1 MWTDRQRVRALVFV
15 LAASWSPLGWSAGDG
30 CSSAAYQA
38 LRPPAYPKDAIEA
51 RATGKAVVRVRVNA
65 DDSATDIVLES
76 SAGLPSLDAA
86 AVAAVAQWRFKAA
99 SCQGQAVPSEVLVP
113 VDFQLSDETTAS
125 GWAVVPDAEPMEFDS
140 VTEEL
145 AFLDG
150 KTKDIQKEF
159 LKAGYTIRETNGPKI
174 WWVFD
179 DPTATWSM
187 VARNGRAVLRVR
199 QVETAEGR
207 EARYAYLCGGTP
219 TWCKAKLD
227 DYVSYI
233 QANPLPPPPK

>member
-1 MWTDRQRVRALVFV
+1 MTPRRTSFLRPAPGFPVWTQRRLLPLPSGASKRPFVRAKR
-15 LAASWSPLGWSAGDG
+15 
-30 CSSAAYQA
+30 
-38 LRPPAYPKDAIEA
+38 LRP
-51 RATGKAVVRVRVNA
+51 
-65 DDSATDIVLES
+65 
-76 SAGLPSLDAA
+76 
-86 AVAAVAQWRFKAA
+86 
-99 SCQGQAVPSEVLVP
+99 EVLVP
-113 VDFQLSDETTAS
+113 VDFQLSDETTAT
-125 GWAVVPDAEPMEFDS
+125 GWAVVPDTEPMEFDS
-140 VTEEL
+140 ATEEL

-159 LKAGYTIRETNGPKI
+159 LKAGYTIRETKGPKI

-179 DPTATWSM
+179 DPSAAWSM
-187 VARNGRAVLRVR
+187 VARNGSAVLRVR
-199 QVETAEGR
+199 QVETPAGR